1 MVNYRSMIVGKSPR
15 PSLNHKSISSIFY
28 PESLNFFEMI
38 TKTDTSVAPI
48 HGGSG
53 HTLSILVNNQPGV
66 LMRICQ
72 VFSRRGF
79 NIDSLVVSQGRDPS
93 FSRMTIGITGDSS
106 GLDQIIKQVNK
117 LIDVIHCFEHTS
129 NNSVT
134 KEMILIKLLCDK
146 DDRSAALQ
154 ITEHFG
160 GKTVDLTPTSMV
172 VMINGDSPKVDAAI
186 TMFSQYE
193 IIETV
198 RTGKVVMARGE
209 QPT

>member
-1 MVNYRSMIVGKSPR
+1 MPTT
-15 PSLNHKSISSIFY
+15 PIS
-28 PESLNFFEMI
+28 
-38 TKTDTSVAPI
+38 T
-48 HGGSG
+48 G
-53 HTLSILVNNQPGV
+53 HTLSVLVKNEPGV

-72 VFSRRGF
+72 VFSRRAF
-79 NIDSLVVSQGRDPS
+79 NIDSLVVSQGRNPS
-93 FSRMTIGITGDSS
+93 FSRMTIGISGDPS
-106 GLDQIIKQVNK
+106 GLEQIIKQVGK

-129 NNSVT
+129 HDSVT
-134 KEMILIKLLCDK
+134 KEMVLIKILCSA
-146 DDRSAALQ
+146 DDRSGALQ

-172 VMINGDSPKVDAAI
+172 VMITGDSPKIDAAV

-209 QPT
+209 QET

>member
-1 MVNYRSMIVGKSPR
+1 MKT
-15 PSLNHKSISSIFY
+15 
-28 PESLNFFEMI
+28 I
-38 TKTDTSVAPI
+38 TTTDTPVEITSS
-48 HGGSG
+48 GSG

-79 NIDSLVVSQGRDPS
+79 NIDSLVVSQGRNPT
-93 FSRMTIGITGDSS
+93 FSRMTIGISGDPS

-129 NNSVT
+129 MDSVT
-134 KEMILIKLLCDK
+134 KEMILIKILCSSAE
-146 DDRSAALQ
+146 RSAALQ

-160 GKTVDLTPTSMV
+160 GKTIDLTPSSMV
-172 VMINGDSPKVDAAI
+172 VMIAGDSPKVDAAI
-186 TMFSQYE
+186 AMFSQYE

>member
-1 MVNYRSMIVGKSPR
+1 MS
-15 PSLNHKSISSIFY
+15 
-28 PESLNFFEMI
+28 
-38 TKTDTSVAPI
+38 TTTSTEAPALL
-48 HGGSG
+48 SG
-53 HTLSILVNNQPGV
+53 PTHTLSILVNNQPGV

-79 NIDSLVVSQGRDPS
+79 NIDSLVVSEGRNAN
-93 FSRMTIGITGDSS
+93 FSRMTIGISGDPE
-106 GLDQIIKQVNK
+106 GLHQIIMQVNK

-129 NNSVT
+129 ANSVT
-134 KEMILIKLLCDK
+134 KEMILIKIQCSPDE
-146 DDRSAALQ
+146 RSQALQ

-160 GKTVDLTPTSMV
+160 GKTVDLTPTSLI
-172 VMINGDSPKVDAAI
+172 VMISGDSPKINAAVS
-186 TMFSQYE
+186 MFSQFN